1 MLSLIPT
8 SVTIYC
14 PCYSNLAL
22 FEGTRWRQLLVFMF
36 DFCVEEVSL
45 CVLPCFSEPYILGGQ
60 PTDDRIYVESRIE
73 RAPDYTEDRIEEWR
87 VSEIIISN
95 VKRQDDGLYEC
106 KAQNEGGEFF
116 KSGHIQVRQSNLPV
130 NLLGAAGTTVQS
142 CTI

>member
-1 MLSLIPT
+1 MATIAGIHVNISYLT
-8 SVTIYC
+8 SVLKKC
-14 PCYSNLAL
+14 
-22 FEGTRWRQLLVFMF
+22 
-36 DFCVEEVSL
+36 
-45 CVLPCFSEPYILGGQ
+45 LPCFSEPYILGGQ

-130 NLLGAAGTTVQS
+130 NLLGAAGTTVQIRD
-142 CTI
+142 CENWIPIR

>member
-1 MLSLIPT
+1 MATIAGIHANISYLT
-8 SVTIYC
+8 SVLKKC
-14 PCYSNLAL
+14 
-22 FEGTRWRQLLVFMF
+22 
-36 DFCVEEVSL
+36 
-45 CVLPCFSEPYILGGQ
+45 LPCFSEPYILGGQ

-130 NLLGAAGTTVQS
+130 NLLGAAGFSQS
-142 CTI
+142 TI